1 MIDRWA
7 GVVGHHARLV
17 LAVAALVVFGAA
29 VYGAGVF
36 DSLGRGGF
44 EDPASESHRAA
55 EVERSVFGNHAPDVI
70 AIYSSDDLGINDADF
85 QIAVEEV
92 VLRLDERT
100 EVVRAAPAVDAPPET
115 WISSPDGHAV
125 QVHVSLAGDSLNE
138 QLDNYDEIEPLLH
151 ATGLETDLA
160 GLYPAHA
167 DVNVITEEDLKQA
180 ELLSLPLVVLLALLI
195 FGSLTASAMPA
206 LLGIIA
212 LLTSIAVMRL
222 LTLFTD
228 VSMFSINVISLLGIG
243 LAVDYSLFIV
253 SRFREELALLPP
265 DDPATPRQAVAR
277 TLATAGRT
285 VMFSGLVVAASMSS
299 LLVFPQV
306 FLRSMGYGGIAAVL
320 IAMLAAITVLPA
332 ILVLLGRRIDSGRLP
347 WRRTWEMP
355 EPGGDHGRWASL
367 ARGVMRHP
375 VAVLAVTAVV
385 LLAIASPFLGARWGG
400 IDHRILPED
409 APSRIAADKLL
420 AFGPETSIAS
430 AVLQDTD
437 AAAVSS
443 YVAAAEDVEGVRQA
457 VVLSQDGEDAL
468 VRVVWDGNSQSE
480 ASQEIV
486 EDLRAIEPETGTA
499 LVGGLTADTVDLIA
513 SVHGHLPLMGGIVL
527 VVMMVLL
534 FVAFGSLVL
543 PVKAIVMNA
552 FSITASFGVVTWIFN
567 DGHLSGLL
575 GFTSPGFLEATNPIL
590 MLAILFGLSMDYEV
604 FLLSRVRERW
614 DATGDHELAV
624 ASGVQSTGRIITSAA
639 LLLGVVIGAFATGDI
654 VLMKMLG
661 VGMVVA
667 LVVDATIVRALMVPA
682 TMALL
687 GRLNWWA
694 PGPLRRWWERHG
706 FREGTAHLA
715 PAGLATGA
723 LPPPSALPPS
733 SPLPPPPPPP
743 APSPPPPA
751 AAPVLGSDL
760 GQQLRATG
768 PLPLRAAV
776 QAVADITRALADH
789 PPPGGAHGEIR
800 PGAVILQPEGSRPQA
815 ILTPPTRA
823 IGPDPAYAPPEPFLG
838 PTPAADVY
846 ALGCLLW
853 TAATGEPPFSGSTL
867 EAVREAHRTERVPQ
881 LPGREP
887 LTLATNRVLRLA
899 LSKDPMR
906 RYSGAEALHHDL
918 AITLELPD
926 LSPAAPISA
935 R

>member
-7 GVVGHHARLV
+7 GIVGRHARLV
-17 LAVAALVVFGAA
+17 LAVAVLVVVGAA

-44 EDPASESHRAA
+44 EDPDSESYRAA
-55 EVERSVFGNHAPDVI
+55 VVERSVFGNYAPDVV
-70 AIYSSDDLGINDADF
+70 AIYSSDDLTADDPEF
-85 QIAVEEV
+85 RQAVEDV
-92 VLRLDERT
+92 VADLAVP
-100 EVVRAAPAVDAPPET
+100 EVVRVVPYYGVPPEAGLVT
-115 WISSPDGHAV
+115 PDGHAV
-125 QVHVSLAGDSLNE
+125 QVHVSLAGDTLNE
-138 QLDNYDEIEPLLH
+138 QLINYDEIEPSLH
-151 ATGLETDLA
+151 ADGLETDLA

-167 DVNVITEEDLKQA
+167 DINVITEEDLKRA

-265 DDPATPRQAVAR
+265 DDPASPRVAVAR

-347 WRRTWEMP
+347 WRRKWDMP
-355 EPGGDHGRWASL
+355 EPAGDHGRWATL

-375 VAVLAVTAVV
+375 VAVLAVTAVF
-385 LLAIASPFLGARWGG
+385 LLAVASPFLGAKWGG
-400 IDHRILPED
+400 IDHRMLPED
-409 APSRIAADKLL
+409 APSRVAADKLL
-420 AFGPETSIAS
+420 EFGPERSIAS
-430 AVLQDTD
+430 VVLGDADAD
-437 AAAVSS
+437 AAAT
-443 YVAAAEDVEGVRQA
+443 YVAEAEDVEGVDQA
-457 VVLSQDGEDAL
+457 VILAQEGDSFL
-468 VRVVWDGNSQSE
+468 VRVVWQGNSQTE
-480 ASQEIV
+480 DSQEIV
-486 EDLRAIEPETGTA
+486 KELRDIEPDAGTV

-513 SVHGHLPLMGGIVL
+513 SVHGHLPLMAGIVL
-527 VVMMVLL
+527 AVMLVLL
-534 FVAFGSLVL
+534 FIAFGSLVL
-543 PVKAIVMNA
+543 PIKAIVMNA
-552 FSITASFGVVTWIFN
+552 FSITASFGVVTWIFQE
-567 DGHLSGLL
+567 GHLSGLL
-575 GFTSPGFLEATNPIL
+575 GFTSPGFLEVTNPIL

-667 LVVDATIVRALMVPA
+667 LIVDATIVRALMVPA

-687 GRLNWWA
+687 GRFNWWA
-694 PGPLRRWWERHG
+694 PGPLRRWWERYG
-706 FREGTAHLA
+706 FREGAAHLA
-715 PAGLATGA
+715 PAGPPLPATV
-723 LPPPSALPPS
+723 
-733 SPLPPPPPPP
+733 PPPPPPP
-743 APSPPPPA
+743 PTTPPPPL
-751 AAPVLGSDL
+751 PVGTDL
-760 GQQLRATG
+760 GQQLRAAG
-768 PLPLRAAV
+768 PLPLRIAV
-776 QAVADITRALADH
+776 EAVAGIARTLADS

-800 PGAVILQPEGSRPQA
+800 PGAVLLRPEGATPRA
-815 ILTPPTRA
+815 VLTPPTRA
-823 IGPDPAYAPPEPFLG
+823 IGPDPAFAPPEPLSA

-853 TAATGEPPFSGSTL
+853 TAATGEAPFTGTTI

-906 RYSGAEALHHDL
+906 RYSGAEALYADL
-918 AITLELPD
+918 DVALGLPD
-926 LSPAAPISA
+926 TAPPTA
-935 R
+935 VPVR

>member
-1 MIDRWA
+1 VIDRWA
-7 GVVGHHARLV
+7 GVVGRHARLV
-17 LAVAALVVFGAA
+17 LAVAVLIVLASAG
-29 VYGAGVF
+29 YGAGVF
-36 DSLGRGGF
+36 DTLGRGGF
-44 EDPASESHRAA
+44 EDPDAEGYRAVEA
-55 EVERSVFGNHAPDVI
+55 ERSLFGNYAPDVV
-70 AIYSSDDLGINDADF
+70 AIYSSDELTADQPEF
-85 QIAVEEV
+85 RAAVEDV
-92 VLRLDERT
+92 VAALDVP
-100 EVVRAAPAVDAPPET
+100 EVVRTVPYFAVPPEAGLV
-115 WISSPDGHAV
+115 SPEGDAA
-125 QVHVSLAGDSLNE
+125 QVHISLAGDTLNE
-138 QLDNYDEIEPLLH
+138 QLISYDEIEPLLH
-151 ATGLETDLA
+151 AEGLETDLA

-206 LLGIIA
+206 LLGIIS
-212 LLTSIAVMRL
+212 LLCSIAVMRL
-222 LTLFTD
+222 LTLVTD

-265 DDPATPRQAVAR
+265 GDPATPRIAVTR

-299 LLVFPQV
+299 LLIFPQV

-320 IAMLAAITVLPA
+320 VAMLAALTVLPA
-332 ILVLLGRRIDSGRLP
+332 ILVLLGRRIDAGRLP
-347 WRRTWEMP
+347 WRRRWDMP
-355 EPGGDHGRWASL
+355 APAGDDGRWARL

-375 VAVLAVTAVV
+375 IAVLAVTAVL
-385 LLAIASPFLGARWGG
+385 LLAVASPFLGAKWGG
-400 IDHRILPED
+400 IDHRILPDD

-420 AFGPETSIAS
+420 EFGPETSLAS
-430 AVLQDTD
+430 VVLEDVDD
-437 AAAVSS
+437 ATVAS
-443 YVAAAEDVEGVRQA
+443 YVAAATDVDGVRQV
-457 VVLSQDGEDAL
+457 VVLAEDDDAAL
-468 VRVVWDGNSQSE
+468 VRVVWEGNSQSE

-486 EDLRAIEPETGTA
+486 EDLREIEPDAGSA
-499 LVGGLTADTVDLIA
+499 LVGGLTADTVDLIS
-513 SVHGHLPLMGGIVL
+513 SVHGHLPLMGVIVL
-527 VVMMVLL
+527 LVMLVLL

-543 PVKAIVMNA
+543 PIKAIVMNA
-552 FSITASFGVVTWIFN
+552 FSISASFGVVTWIFN

-667 LVVDATIVRALMVPA
+667 LIVDATIVRALMVPA

-694 PGPLRRWWERHG
+694 PGPLRRWWERYG
-706 FREGTAHLA
+706 FREGAELV
-715 PAGLATGA
+715 PAGAAPLASY
-723 LPPPSALPPS
+723 PPPASPS
-733 SPLPPPPPPP
+733 PVPPPPPPP
-743 APSPPPPA
+743 VPA
-751 AAPVLGSDL
+751 GFGSDL
-760 GQQLRATG
+760 GQHLRAIG

-776 QAVADITRALADH
+776 EITAAVARSLADQ

-800 PGAVILQPEGSRPQA
+800 PGAVLVGLDGSGPRA
-815 ILTPPTRA
+815 ALVPPTRA
-823 IGPDPAYAPPEPFLG
+823 IGADPAFAPPEPTLG
-838 PTPAADVY
+838 PTPVADVY

-853 TAATGEPPFSGSTL
+853 TAATSGAPFTGATL
-867 EAVREAHRTERVPQ
+867 EEVREAHRTQPVPQ
-881 LPGREP
+881 LPGRAP
-887 LTLATNRVLRLA
+887 LTLATNRILRLA

-906 RYSGAEALHHDL
+906 RYSGAAALHADL
-918 AITLELPD
+918 EVALGLPD
-926 LSPAAPISA
+926 TTPPTAPALV
-935 R
+935 

>member
-7 GVVGHHARLV
+7 GLVGRHARLV
-17 LAVAALVVFGAA
+17 LAVAVLIVVAA
-29 VYGAGVF
+29 AGYGAGVF
-36 DSLGRGGF
+36 DDLGRGGF
-44 EDPASESHRAA
+44 EDPDAEGYRAVEA
-55 EVERSVFGNHAPDVI
+55 EQALFGNHAIDVV
-70 AIYSSDDLGINDADF
+70 AIYSSDELTADEPEF
-85 QIAVEEV
+85 REAVEAVVADLDVPEV
-92 VLRLDERT
+92 VGTVPYYAL
-100 EVVRAAPAVDAPPET
+100 
-115 WISSPDGHAV
+115 PDGSGLVTPDGDAA
-125 QVHVSLAGDSLNE
+125 QVHISLAGETLNE
-138 QLDNYDEIEPLLH
+138 RLINYDEIEPLLH
-151 ATGLETDLA
+151 AEGLETHLA

-167 DVNVITEEDLKQA
+167 DVNVITEEDLKRA

-206 LLGIIA
+206 LLGIVA
-212 LLTSIAVMRL
+212 LLTSIAVMRV

-243 LAVDYSLFIV
+243 LAVDYSLFVV

-265 DDPATPRQAVAR
+265 DDPASARTAVAR

-285 VMFSGLVVAASMSS
+285 VMFSGLVVAAAMSS

-306 FLRSMGYGGIAAVL
+306 FLKSMGYGGIAAVL

-347 WRRTWEMP
+347 WRKGWDKP
-355 EPGGDHGRWASL
+355 APAGDDGRWARL

-375 VAVLAVTAVV
+375 IAVLTVTGVF
-385 LLAIASPFLGARWGG
+385 LLLVASPFLGAKWGG

-409 APSRIAADKLL
+409 APSRIAADELL
-420 AFGPETSIAS
+420 EFGPEKSVAT
-430 AVLQDTD
+430 AVLQDLD
-437 AAAVSS
+437 AAAVTS
-443 YVAAAEDVEGVRQA
+443 YVAEAKGVSGVEDA
-457 VVLSQDGEDAL
+457 VVLGVEGDAAL
-468 VRVVWDGNSQSE
+468 VRVVWEGNSQSE

-486 EDLRAIEPETGTA
+486 KELREIDPETGSA
-499 LVGGLTADTVDLIA
+499 LVGGVTADTVDLIA
-513 SVHGHLPLMGGIVL
+513 SVHGHLPLMGGIVIG
-527 VVMMVLL
+527 VMLVLL
-534 FVAFGSLVL
+534 FIAFGSLVL
-543 PVKAIVMNA
+543 PIKAIVMNA

-614 DATGDHELAV
+614 DATGDHELSV

-667 LVVDATIVRALMVPA
+667 LIVDATIVRALMVPA

-694 PGPLRRWWERHG
+694 PGPLRRWWERYG
-706 FREGTAHLA
+706 FREGAALA
-715 PAGLATGA
+715 PAGPPLAA
-723 LPPPSALPPS
+723 AAMPPPPPSS
-733 SPLPPPPPPP
+733 PPPPP
-743 APSPPPPA
+743 AHLPT
-751 AAPVLGSDL
+751 GTDL

-768 PLPLRAAV
+768 PLSLRAAV
-776 QAVADITRALADH
+776 EVVSAIARALADQ

-800 PGAVILQPEGSRPQA
+800 PGAVLLLPEGSGPRA
-815 ILTPPTRA
+815 VLVPPTR
-823 IGPDPAYAPPEPFLG
+823 IFGPDPAFAPPEPYAG

-853 TAATGEPPFSGSTL
+853 TAATGGAPFTGATI
-867 EAVREAHRTERVPQ
+867 EEVRQAHLRQPVPQ

-887 LTLATNRVLRLA
+887 LTLAVNRLLRLA

-906 RYSGAEALHHDL
+906 RYSGAEALHADL
-918 AITLELPD
+918 QVALGLPD
-926 LSPAAPISA
+926 TAPPTSVPVG
-935 R
+935 

>member
-7 GVVGHHARLV
+7 GVVGRHARLV
-17 LAVAALVVFGAA
+17 LVCAVLIVAAAA
-29 VYGAGVF
+29 GYGAGVF
-36 DSLGRGGF
+36 DDLGRGGF
-44 EDPASESHRAA
+44 EDPDSEGYRAV
-55 EVERSVFGNHAPDVI
+55 ELERSVFGNHAPDVI
-70 AIYSSDDLGINDADF
+70 AIYSSDDLTADEPEF
-85 QIAVEEV
+85 REAVEEV
-92 VLRLDERT
+92 VEAVDGP
-100 EVVRAAPAVDAPPET
+100 EVVRAVPYYAVPADSGLV
-115 WISSPDGHAV
+115 SPDGHAA
-125 QVHVSLAGDSLNE
+125 QVHISLAGDTLNE
-138 QLDNYDEIEPLLH
+138 QLINYDEIEPLLH
-151 ATGLETDLA
+151 AEGLETNLA

-206 LLGIIA
+206 LLGIVA
-212 LLTSIAVMRL
+212 LLCSIAMMRV

-253 SRFREELALLPP
+253 SRFREELGLLPP
-265 DDPATPRQAVAR
+265 DDPASARSAVAR
-277 TLATAGRT
+277 TLNTAGRT

-306 FLRSMGYGGIAAVL
+306 FLKSMGYGGIAAVL
-320 IAMLAAITVLPA
+320 VAMLAALTVLPA

-347 WRRTWEMP
+347 WRKKWDRP
-355 EPGGDHGRWASL
+355 APAGDDGRWARL

-375 VAVLAVTAVV
+375 IAVLAVTGVV
-385 LLAIASPFLGARWGG
+385 LLVVASPFLGAKWGG
-400 IDHRILPED
+400 IDHRILPDD
-409 APSRIAADKLL
+409 APSVIAADKLL
-420 AFGPETSIAS
+420 EFGPETSLAT
-430 AVLQDTD
+430 AVLQDVDD
-437 AAAVSS
+437 AAVAS
-443 YVAAAEDVEGVRQA
+443 YVAEAEDVAGVRQVA
-457 VVLSQDGEDAL
+457 VIAQEGDAAL

-480 ASQEIV
+480 PSQEIV
-486 EDLRAIEPETGTA
+486 KDLRDLRPATGTA

-527 VVMMVLL
+527 VVMLVLL

-543 PVKAIVMNA
+543 PIKAVVMNA
-552 FSITASFGVVTWIFN
+552 FSISASFGVVTWIFD

-604 FLLSRVRERW
+604 FLISRVRERW
-614 DATGDHELAV
+614 DATGDHELSV

-667 LVVDATIVRALMVPA
+667 LIVDATIVRALMVPA
-682 TMALL
+682 AMALL

-706 FREGTAHLA
+706 FREGADLV
-715 PAGLATGA
+715 PAGIPPPPF
-723 LPPPSALPPS
+723 PPPSF
-733 SPLPPPPPPP
+733 PPPPP
-743 APSPPPPA
+743 APRPA
-751 AAPVLGSDL
+751 GIDL

-768 PLPLRAAV
+768 PLPLRTAVEVVAAV
-776 QAVADITRALADH
+776 ARELADH
-789 PPPGGAHGEIR
+789 PPPGGVHGEIR
-800 PGAVILQPEGSRPQA
+800 PGAVLLQPDGSGPRA
-815 ILTPPTRA
+815 ILVPPTHSV
-823 IGPDPAYAPPEPFLG
+823 GPDPAFAPPEPYAG
-838 PTPAADVY
+838 PTAAADVY

-853 TAATGEPPFSGSTL
+853 TATTGGAPYTGATL
-867 EAVREAHRTERVPQ
+867 EAVREAHARQPVPQ

-887 LTLATNRVLRLA
+887 LTLAVNRLLRLA
-899 LSKDPMR
+899 LSKDQMR
-906 RYSGAEALHHDL
+906 RYAGAGALHSDL
-918 AITLELPD
+918 VVALGLPD
-926 LSPAAPISA
+926 VAPPAAAAVA

>member
-7 GVVGHHARLV
+7 EVVGRRARLV
-17 LAVAALVVFGAA
+17 LAAAAVIVAVAA

-44 EDPASESHRAA
+44 EDPDAEGYRALTA
-55 EVERSVFGNHAPDVI
+55 EREIFGNHEVDVV
-70 AIYSSDDLGINDADF
+70 AIYSSEELTADQPEF
-85 QIAVEEV
+85 QAAVEAV
-92 VLRLDERT
+92 VADLAVP
-100 EVVRAAPAVDAPPET
+100 EVVRTVPYYSVPPEAGLT
-115 WISSPDGHAV
+115 TPDGHAA
-125 QVHVSLAGDSLNE
+125 QVHISLAGDTLNE
-138 QLDNYDEIEPLLH
+138 QLISYDEIEPLLH
-151 ATGLETDLA
+151 ADGLDTDLA

-206 LLGIIA
+206 LLGVVS

-222 LTLFTD
+222 LTLVTD

-265 DDPATPRQAVAR
+265 DDPASSRTAVAR

-299 LLVFPQV
+299 LLVYPQV

-347 WRRTWEMP
+347 WRRSWDMP
-355 EPGGDHGRWASL
+355 EPAGDDGRWATL
-367 ARGVMRHP
+367 ARAVMRHP
-375 VAVLAVTAVV
+375 VAVLAVTAVI

-409 APSRIAADKLL
+409 APSRIAADELL
-420 AFGPETSIAS
+420 AFGPETSLAT
-430 AVLQDTD
+430 AVLQDVD
-437 AAAVSS
+437 AGAVAS
-443 YVAAAEDVEGVRQA
+443 YVTEAEGVDGVDQ
-457 VVLSQDGEDAL
+457 VTVLAQDGDAAL
-468 VRVVWDGNSQSE
+468 VRVAWEGGSQSE
-480 ASQEIV
+480 PSQEIV
-486 EDLRAIEPETGTA
+486 ADLREIEPETGSA
-499 LVGGLTADTVDLIA
+499 LVGGITADTVDLID

-527 VVMMVLL
+527 AVMLVLL
-534 FVAFGSLVL
+534 FIAFGSLVL
-543 PVKAIVMNA
+543 PIKAVVMNA

-575 GFTSPGFLEATNPIL
+575 GFESPGFLEATNPIL

-614 DATGDHELAV
+614 DATGDHELSV

-639 LLLGVVIGAFATGDI
+639 LLLGVVIGAFATGEI

-667 LVVDATIVRALMVPA
+667 LIVDATIVRALMVPA

-694 PGPLRRWWERHG
+694 PGPLRRWWERYG
-706 FREGTAHLA
+706 FREE
-715 PAGLATGA
+715 PALATGGAA
-723 LPPPSALPPS
+723 LAA
-733 SPLPPPPPPP
+733 PLPPPPPPP
-743 APSPPPPA
+743 PGPPVALPT
-751 AAPVLGSDL
+751 GTDL

-768 PLPLRAAV
+768 PLRLRKAV
-776 QAVADITRALADH
+776 EAVDAIALALADH
-789 PPPGGAHGEIR
+789 PPAGGAHGEIR
-800 PGAVILQPEGSRPQA
+800 PGAVLIRPEGSSPPA
-815 ILTPPTRA
+815 LLAPPTRA
-823 IGPDPAYAPPEPFLG
+823 FGPDPAFAPPEPL
-838 PTPAADVY
+838 PTPTPTADVY

-853 TAATGEPPFSGSTL
+853 TAATGGAPFTGPTL
-867 EAVREAHRTERVPQ
+867 EAVREAHQREPVPQ

-899 LSKDPMR
+899 LSKDPAR
-906 RYSGAEALHHDL
+906 RYSGPRALHADL
-918 AITLELPD
+918 EVALGLPD
-926 LSPAAPISA
+926 TAPPFVQAA

>member
-1 MIDRWA
+1 VIDRWA
-7 GVVGHHARLV
+7 GIVGRHARLV
-17 LAVAALVVFGAA
+17 LVVAVLVVVAAAG
-29 VYGAGVF
+29 YGAGVF

-44 EDPASESHRAA
+44 EDPDAEGYRAVEA
-55 EVERSVFGNHAPDVI
+55 ERSVFGNFAPDVV
-70 AIYSSDDLGINDADF
+70 AIYSSDELTADQPEF
-85 QIAVEEV
+85 QAAVEAV
-92 VLRLDERT
+92 VADLDDRS
-100 EVVRAAPAVDAPPET
+100 EVVRTVPYFAVPPEAGLVT
-115 WISSPDGHAV
+115 PEGDAA
-125 QVHVSLAGDSLNE
+125 QVHISLAGDTLNE
-138 QLDNYDEIEPLLH
+138 QLISYDEIEPLLH
-151 ATGLETDLA
+151 ADGLETDLA

-167 DVNVITEEDLKQA
+167 DVNVITEEDLQQA

-206 LLGIIA
+206 LLGIVS
-212 LLTSIAVMRL
+212 LLCSIAVMRL

-243 LAVDYSLFIV
+243 LAVDYSLFVV

-265 DDPATPRQAVAR
+265 ADPATPRIAVAR

-299 LLVFPQV
+299 LLIFPQV

-320 IAMLAAITVLPA
+320 VAMVAALTVLPA
-332 ILVLLGRRIDSGRLP
+332 ILVLLGRRIDAGRLP
-347 WRRTWEMP
+347 WRRRWDMP
-355 EPGGDHGRWASL
+355 EPAGDDGRWARL
-367 ARGVMRHP
+367 ARAVMRHP
-375 VAVLAVTAVV
+375 VAVLAVTGVL

-420 AFGPETSIAS
+420 EFGPETSLAS
-430 AVLQDTD
+430 AVLEDVDD
-437 AAAVSS
+437 ATVAS
-443 YVAAAEDVEGVRQA
+443 YVADAEGVSGVRQV
-457 VVLSQDGEDAL
+457 VVLAQEDDAAL
-468 VRVVWDGNSQSE
+468 VRVIWDGNSQSE
-480 ASQEIV
+480 PSQEIV
-486 EDLRAIEPETGTA
+486 KKLREIEPDTGTA

-513 SVHGHLPLMGGIVL
+513 SVQGHLPLMGVIVL
-527 VVMMVLL
+527 LVMFLLL

-543 PVKAIVMNA
+543 PIKAIVMNA
-552 FSITASFGVVTWIFN
+552 FSISASFGVVTWIFN

-575 GFTSPGFLEATNPIL
+575 GFTPPGFLEATTPIM

-614 DATGDHELAV
+614 DATGDHELSV

-667 LVVDATIVRALMVPA
+667 LIVDATIVRALMAPA

-694 PGPLRRWWERHG
+694 PGPLRRWWERYG
-706 FREGTAHLA
+706 FREGAELL
-715 PAGLATGA
+715 PAG
-723 LPPPSALPPS
+723 PPMPTSY
-733 SPLPPPPPPP
+733 PPPPPPP
-743 APSPPPPA
+743 PPPTPSTVPSAPA
-751 AAPVLGSDL
+751 PAGVGSDL
-760 GQQLRATG
+760 GQHLRAIG
-768 PLPLRAAV
+768 PLPLRDAVEITAAV
-776 QAVADITRALADH
+776 ARSLADQ

-800 PGAVILQPEGSRPQA
+800 PGGVLVGLDGSGPRAVLV
-815 ILTPPTRA
+815 PPTRA
-823 IGPDPAYAPPEPFLG
+823 IGADPAFAPPEPSLG

-853 TAATGEPPFSGSTL
+853 TATTGGAPFTGATI
-867 EAVREAHRTERVPQ
+867 EAVREAHRTQPVPQ
-881 LPGREP
+881 LPGRAP
-887 LTLATNRVLRLA
+887 LTLATNRILRLA

-906 RYSGAEALHHDL
+906 RYSGAEALHADL
-918 AITLELPD
+918 EVALGLPD
-926 LSPAAPISA
+926 TTPPTAHAFA
-935 R
+935 

>member
-7 GVVGHHARLV
+7 GIVGRHARLV
-17 LAVAALVVFGAA
+17 LLVAVLIVVGAA

-44 EDPASESHRAA
+44 DDPDAEGYRAA
-55 EVERSVFGNHAPDVI
+55 EIERELFGNHAPDVI
-70 AIYSSDDLGINDADF
+70 AIYSSDDLTADEPEF
-85 QIAVEEV
+85 
-92 VLRLDERT
+92 
-100 EVVRAAPAVDAPPET
+100 RAAVQDVVAGLDVPAVMQVVPYYEVPADAGFVT
-115 WISSPDGHAV
+115 ADGHAV
-125 QVHVSLAGDSLNE
+125 QVHVSLAGNTDNE
-138 QLDNYDEIEPLLH
+138 QIISYDEIEPLLH
-151 ATGLETDLA
+151 ADGLETDLA
-160 GLYPAHA
+160 GLFPAHA

-195 FGSLTASAMPA
+195 FGSLTAAAMPA
-206 LLGIIA
+206 LLGLVA
-212 LLTSIAVMRL
+212 LLISIAGMRL

-265 DDPATPRQAVAR
+265 DDPASARHAVAR

-320 IAMLAAITVLPA
+320 IAMIAAITVLPA
-332 ILVLLGRRIDSGRLP
+332 ILVLLGRRIDAGRLP
-347 WRRTWEMP
+347 WRRKWDMP
-355 EPGGDHGRWASL
+355 EPAGDHGRWADL
-367 ARGVMRHP
+367 ARAVMRHP
-375 VAVLAVTAVV
+375 IAVLTVTAVI
-385 LLAIASPFLGARWGG
+385 LLAVASPFLGARWGG
-400 IDHRILPED
+400 IDHRVLPED

-420 AFGPETSIAS
+420 EFGPETSLATV
-430 AVLQDTD
+430 VLQGVDEATV
-437 AAAVSS
+437 AS
-443 YVAAAEDVEGVRQA
+443 YVATAEEVDGVRQA
-457 VVLSQDGEDAL
+457 GVLAEEGDDAL
-468 VRVVWDGNSQSE
+468 VRVLWDGNSQSE
-480 ASQEIV
+480 DSQEIV
-486 EDLRAIEPETGTA
+486 KDLRELEPDTGTA

-527 VVMMVLL
+527 AVMLVLL
-534 FVAFGSLVL
+534 FIAFGSLVL
-543 PVKAIVMNA
+543 PFKAVVMNA

-567 DGHLSGLL
+567 DGHLSDLL

-590 MLAILFGLSMDYEV
+590 MLAVLFGLSMDYEV

-614 DATGDHELAV
+614 DATGDHVLAV

-667 LVVDATIVRALMVPA
+667 LIVDATIVRALMVPA

-694 PGPLRRWWERHG
+694 PGPLRRWWERYG
-706 FREGTAHLA
+706 FREGATHLA
-715 PAGLATGA
+715 PAG
-723 LPPPSALPPS
+723 PPMPVTI
-733 SPLPPPPPPP
+733 PPPPPPP
-743 APSPPPPA
+743 PPVPATPSPL
-751 AAPVLGSDL
+751 PVGTDL
-760 GQQLRATG
+760 GQQLRASG
-768 PLPLRAAV
+768 PLPLRRAV
-776 QAVADITRALADH
+776 EAVAGIARSLADD

-800 PGAVILQPEGSRPQA
+800 PGAVLIRPEGATPPA
-815 ILTPPTRA
+815 VLAPPTRA
-823 IGPDPAYAPPEPFLG
+823 IGLDAGYAPPEPLAA
-838 PTPAADVY
+838 PTPTADVY
-846 ALGCLLW
+846 ALGCLIW
-853 TAATGEPPFSGSTL
+853 TAATGEAPFTGPTMA
-867 EAVREAHRTERVPQ
+867 AVREAHRTQPVPQ

-906 RYSGAEALHHDL
+906 RYSGAEALYADL
-918 AITLELPD
+918 QVALGLPD
-926 LSPAAPISA
+926 AAPPTAVAA

>member
-7 GVVGHHARLV
+7 GIVGRHARLV
-17 LAVAALVVFGAA
+17 LAVAVLVVLGAA

-44 EDPASESHRAA
+44 EDPDSESYRAA
-55 EVERSVFGNHAPDVI
+55 AVERSVFGNHAPDVV
-70 AIYSSDDLGINDADF
+70 AIYSSDELTADEPEF
-85 QIAVEEV
+85 RDAVEAVVADLDGPEV
-92 VLRLDERT
+92 VQ
-100 EVVRAAPAVDAPPET
+100 VVPYYDLPAEAGFVTA
-115 WISSPDGHAV
+115 DGHAV
-125 QVHVSLAGDSLNE
+125 QVHVSLAGDTLNQ
-138 QLDNYDEIEPLLH
+138 QLINYDEIEPRLH
-151 ATGLETDLA
+151 ADGLETDLA

-167 DVNVITEEDLKQA
+167 DVNVITEEDLKRA

-212 LLTSIAVMRL
+212 LLTSIAAMRL

-265 DDPATPRQAVAR
+265 DDPASPRQAVAR

-306 FLRSMGYGGIAAVL
+306 FLKSMGYGGIAAVV
-320 IAMLAAITVLPA
+320 IAMVAAITVLPA
-332 ILVLLGRRIDSGRLP
+332 ILVVLGRRIDSGRLP
-347 WRRTWEMP
+347 WRRKWNMP
-355 EPGGDHGRWASL
+355 EPAGDHGRWATL
-367 ARGVMRHP
+367 ARAVMRHP
-375 VAVLAVTAVV
+375 IAVLTVTAVI
-385 LLAIASPFLGARWGG
+385 LLAVASPFLGAKWGG

-420 AFGPETSIAS
+420 EFGPETSFATV
-430 AVLQDTD
+430 VLQDVDSATV
-437 AAAVSS
+437 AS
-443 YVAAAEDVEGVRQA
+443 YVAAADVDGVRQVA
-457 VVLSQDGEDAL
+457 VLAEDGDAALIRVLWS
-468 VRVVWDGNSQSE
+468 GNSQSE
-480 ASQEIV
+480 SSQEIV
-486 EDLRAIEPETGTA
+486 EELRDVEPEAGTA
-499 LVGGLTADTVDLIA
+499 LVGGLTADTVDLIS
-513 SVHGHLPLMGGIVL
+513 SVHGHLPLMGVIVL
-527 VVMMVLL
+527 AVMLVLL
-534 FVAFGSLVL
+534 FIAFGSLVL
-543 PVKAIVMNA
+543 PLKAIVMNA
-552 FSITASFGVVTWIFN
+552 FSVTASFGVVTWIFQ

-614 DATGDHELAV
+614 DATGDHVRAV
-624 ASGVQSTGRIITSAA
+624 AGGVQATGRIITSAA

-667 LVVDATIVRALMVPA
+667 LIVDATIVRALMVPA

-694 PGPLRRWWERHG
+694 PGPLRRWWERYG
-706 FREGTAHLA
+706 FREDAAHLA
-715 PAGLATGA
+715 PDGLPQPA
-723 LPPPSALPPS
+723 SI
-733 SPLPPPPPPP
+733 PLPPPPR
-743 APSPPPPA
+743 APGVPPPPL
-751 AAPVLGSDL
+751 PSGTDL
-760 GQQLRATG
+760 GQHLRAAG
-768 PLPLRAAV
+768 SLPLRTAV
-776 QAVADITRALADH
+776 EAVAGIARALTDS
-789 PPPGGAHGEIR
+789 PPPGGVHGEIR
-800 PGAVILQPEGSRPQA
+800 PGAVLLRPEGSRPPA
-815 ILTPPTRA
+815 VLTPPTYA
-823 IGPDPAYAPPEPFLG
+823 IGPDPTYAPPEPLAA

-853 TAATGEPPFSGSTL
+853 TAATGEAPFTGATI
-867 EAVREAHRTERVPQ
+867 EAVREAHRTQRVPQ

-899 LSKDPMR
+899 LSKDPTR
-906 RYSGAEALHHDL
+906 RYSCAEALHADL
-918 AITLELPD
+918 LVALGLPD
-926 LSPAAPISA
+926 PTPPSVVAAH
-935 R
+935 

>member
-1 MIDRWA
+1 VIDRWA
-7 GVVGHHARLV
+7 GIVGRHARLV
-17 LAVAALVVFGAA
+17 LAVAVLVVVGAA

-44 EDPASESHRAA
+44 EDPASESYRAA
-55 EVERSVFGNHAPDVI
+55 EDERSLFGNHAPDVV
-70 AIYSSDDLGINDADF
+70 AIYSSDDLPADEPEF
-85 QIAVEEV
+85 RAAVEAV
-92 VLRLDERT
+92 VAGLAVP
-100 EVVRAAPAVDAPPET
+100 EVVRVVPYFAVPADSGFVT
-115 WISSPDGHAV
+115 PDGHTV
-125 QVHVSLAGDSLNE
+125 QVHVSLAGDTLNE
-138 QLDNYDEIEPLLH
+138 QLINYDDIEPMLH
-151 ATGLETDLA
+151 ADGLETDLA

-212 LLTSIAVMRL
+212 LLTSIAGMRV

-265 DDPATPRQAVAR
+265 DDPLSPRKAVAR

-320 IAMLAAITVLPA
+320 IAMVAAITVLPA
-332 ILVLLGRRIDSGRLP
+332 ILVLLGRRIDAGRLP
-347 WRRTWEMP
+347 WRRKWDMP
-355 EPGGDHGRWASL
+355 EPAGDDGRWADL
-367 ARGVMRHP
+367 ARAVMRRP
-375 VAVLAVTAVV
+375 IAVLTVTAVI
-385 LLAIASPFLGARWGG
+385 LLAVASPFLGAKWGG

-420 AFGPETSIAS
+420 EFGPETSIAS
-430 AVLQDTD
+430 VVLREVDDATVASYVD
-437 AAAVSS
+437 AAQ
-443 YVAAAEDVEGVRQA
+443 DVDGVRQA
-457 VVLSQDGEDAL
+457 VVLAEEGDAAL
-468 VRVVWDGNSQSE
+468 VRVIWDGNSQAE

-486 EDLRAIEPETGTA
+486 KDLRDLEPDTGTA
-499 LVGGLTADTVDLIA
+499 LVGGLTADTVDLIS

-527 VVMMVLL
+527 AVMLVLL
-534 FVAFGSLVL
+534 FIAFGSLVL
-543 PVKAIVMNA
+543 PIKAVVMNA

-614 DATGDHELAV
+614 DATGDHVLAV

-667 LVVDATIVRALMVPA
+667 LIVDATIVRALMVPA

-687 GRLNWWA
+687 GRFNWWA
-694 PGPLRRWWERHG
+694 PGPLRRWWERYG

-715 PAGLATGA
+715 PAGPP
-723 LPPPSALPPS
+723 LPVSM
-733 SPLPPPPPPP
+733 PPPPPPP
-743 APSPPPPA
+743 PPTPPPSAVP
-751 AAPVLGSDL
+751 APVVAGTDL
-760 GQQLRATG
+760 GQQLRAAG
-768 PLPLRAAV
+768 PLSLRTAV
-776 QAVADITRALADH
+776 EAVAGIARSLADN

-800 PGAVILQPEGSRPQA
+800 PGAVLLRPEGTTPRA
-815 ILTPPTRA
+815 VLAPPTRA
-823 IGPDPAYAPPEPFLG
+823 IGLDAGYAPPEPLTA
-838 PTPAADVY
+838 PTPTADVY
-846 ALGCLLW
+846 ALGCLIW
-853 TAATGEPPFSGSTL
+853 TAATGEAPFTGATM
-867 EAVREAHRTERVPQ
+867 EAVREAHRTQPVPQ

-906 RYSGAEALHHDL
+906 RYSGAEALYADL
-918 AITLELPD
+918 QVALGLPD
-926 LSPAAPISA
+926 TAPPTAVAA